1 MHACMPVE
9 HELADA
15 VVEAEEVRVG
25 EAGALLVPE
34 APDGLVE
41 PDGDVDGED
50 AAGERLHGHGAAH
63 RVQQRPQPQHS
74 HGGAGSKLQ
83 GANICQ
89 SHTYIHFTAGYWTTS
104 CMHVE
109 LQCCYENITLFDLL
123 ATLPRIFLDDRERHF
138 YFIYFLRVTFFNK
151 IRTKR
156 EKR

>member
-1 MHACMPVE
+1 MPVE

-15 VVEAEEVRVG
+15 VVEPEEVRVG
-25 EAGALLVPE
+25 EAGALLVSE

-74 HGGAGSKLQ
+74 HGGAGSQLQ

-89 SHTYIHFTAGYWTTS
+89 SHTTYIHTFYCRLLVLDNKLCGVA
-104 CMHVE
+104 

-123 ATLPRIFLDDRERHF
+123 ATLPRIFLHDREGHF
-138 YFIYFLRVTFFNK
+138 LLFIFC
-151 IRTKR
+151 
-156 EKR
+156 E

>member
-15 VVEAEEVRVG
+15 VVEPEEVRVG
-25 EAGALLVPE
+25 EAGALLVSE

-74 HGGAGSKLQ
+74 HGGAGSQLQ
-83 GANICQ
+83 GANMCQ
-89 SHTYIHFTAGYWTTS
+89 SHTYIHFTAG
-104 CMHVE
+104 
-109 LQCCYENITLFDLL
+109 LQAIEQAVWYQPGQCSVVMIISHCFIHLL
-123 ATLPRIFLDDRERHF
+123 HCRV
-138 YFIYFLRVTFFNK
+138 FLRVR
-151 IRTKR
+151 IG
-156 EKR
+156 